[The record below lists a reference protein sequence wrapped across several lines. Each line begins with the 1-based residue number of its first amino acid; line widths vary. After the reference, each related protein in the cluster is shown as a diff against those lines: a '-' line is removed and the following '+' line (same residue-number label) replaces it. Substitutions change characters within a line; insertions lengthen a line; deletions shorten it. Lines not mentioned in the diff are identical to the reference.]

1 MPLIKLFPDGLLRR
15 LILDQLAKTTGVDL
29 NTLSKMSGANASAK
43 DSHPYAPKQAPS
55 EPTVPVKEHPDNSI
69 PKARSKSTHSA
80 CKKAVNLI
88 LLKPEIVSKIEVDT
102 SIKQL
107 KSNDIDLLFE
117 VIDLA
122 KSFPS
127 NSTHE
132 LLGRVYDTPI
142 GSQLIQ
148 LQDREQITPA
158 TGIENEFKEIM
169 QYLAKIAEREALIAK
184 GKQTF
189 AAKNQ

>member
-1 MPLIKLFPDGLLRR
+1 M
-15 LILDQLAKTTGVDL
+15 
-29 NTLSKMSGANASAK
+29 
-43 DSHPYAPKQAPS
+43 
-55 EPTVPVKEHPDNSI
+55 
-69 PKARSKSTHSA
+69 PKARNKSTHSA

-88 LLKPEIVSKIEVDT
+88 LLKPDIVSKIEIDT

-122 KSFPS
+122 LSFPT

-148 LQDREQITPA
+148 LQDREQITPT

-169 QYLAKIAEREALIAK
+169 QYLAKIAQREALIAK

-189 AAKNQ
+189 AAKHQ